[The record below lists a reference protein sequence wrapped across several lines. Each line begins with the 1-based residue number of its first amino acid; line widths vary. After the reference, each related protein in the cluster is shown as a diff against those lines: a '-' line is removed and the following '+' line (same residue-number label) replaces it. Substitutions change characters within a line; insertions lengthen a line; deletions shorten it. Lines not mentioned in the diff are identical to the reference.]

1 MTTGRKNWL
10 ILGVIGLIVVNLIN
24 LGVAMLYGIVES
36 YVHIVILISLLLT
49 SAVLAVTWG
58 LYNRSKT
65 MRPAVS
71 QDRSALAFGTSFTA
85 RDREQKGVVE
95 PPQQDDG
102 TLILPVDTAE
112 EEGAEVRGYGF
123 VPYSITTH
131 TGAIRCKRC
140 LLINEAAREGQTC
153 KHCGTYLLLKH

>member
-1 MTTGRKNWL
+1 MNWL

-36 YVHIVILISLLLT
+36 YFNIVILISMLLT
-49 SAVLAVTWG
+49 SAVLAITWG
-58 LYNRSKT
+58 LYTRSKS
-65 MRPAVS
+65 MRSSAS
-71 QDRSALAFGTSFTA
+71 QDHSAPAFGTSFNA
-85 RDREQKGVVE
+85 LDRDQKGVIE
-95 PPQQDDG
+95 PPPQDDG

-112 EEGAEVRGYGF
+112 EEGAEVKGYGF
-123 VPYSITTH
+123 VPYSTKTR

-140 LLINEAAREGQTC
+140 LLINETAREGQTC